1 MSKNT
6 THTTR
11 TKPSALDSFGL
22 AFEYDKTWS
31 EAKKHVKERTL

>member
-6 THTTR
+6 THI
-11 TKPSALDSFGL
+11 TKPSALDNFGL
-22 AFEYDKTWS
+22 AFEYDKTWT